1 MDNKHDFI
9 KDLLI
14 VILFFGAVGLIAY
27 GLSLIFR
34 PIMWIFLGA
43 AAVYLA
49 SGLSR
54 SKGG

>member
-1 MDNKHDFI
+1 MDNRNDFV
-9 KDLLI
+9 KDLL
-14 VILFFGAVGLIAY
+14 VMILFFGAVGLIAY

-49 SGLSR
+49 SGVSR

>member
-1 MDNKHDFI
+1 MNDFF

-14 VILFFGAVGLIAY
+14 VVLFFGAVGLIAY

-34 PIMWIFLGA
+34 PAMWIFLGL

-49 SGLSR
+49 VGMSR
-54 SKGG
+54 TREK